1 MNVAILASGKGSN
14 VENILSYFTNDN
26 EVNIVLIGSNNNN
39 SGALNHAKNYNVLTL
54 LFSKKELES
63 SDILLKS
70 IIDNNVD
77 LLVLAGFL
85 LKIPTNF
92 IQSFHGKIINIHP
105 SLLPKYGGKG
115 MYGDNVHLEVLK
127 NKEKQSGVTFHYVN
141 ENYDEGK
148 IIAQFPITL
157 QKGETLSSLKQK
169 INQLEWANYPKIID
183 SLNDA

>member
-1 MNVAILASGKGSN
+1 MNVALLASGKGSN
-14 VENILSYFTNDN
+14 VDNLLRYFSENNK
-26 EVNIVLIGSNNNN
+26 VNIVLVGSNNND
-39 SGALNHAKNYNVLTL
+39 SGALKYAINHKVSTFI
-54 LFSKKELES
+54 FSKKELES

-70 IIDNNVD
+70 LIDNNVD
-77 LLVLAGFL
+77 VLVLAGFL